1 MKKFGKK
8 FKNIFSKFT
17 CNSCACTSAENIQ
30 HDEYKLLDM
39 DKNLDNNVQIE
50 SIYDDFPE
58 DNDKKKS
65 YTSINLDQKEKNED
79 VCSETT
85 SDLPSTSDLLIFENE
100 EENKDNQSRPLSP
113 NQILIFDQEE
123 DNISHSVELIKI

>member
-1 MKKFGKK
+1 MIMFDYINNDNSSDDQNRGKKKIIKNKENFMKKFGKK

-39 DKNLDNNVQIE
+39 DENLDNNPQIE

-58 DNDKKKS
+58 ENDKKKKL
-65 YTSINLDQKEKNED
+65 YIN
-79 VCSETT
+79 
-85 SDLPSTSDLLIFENE
+85 
-100 EENKDNQSRPLSP
+100 
-113 NQILIFDQEE
+113 
-123 DNISHSVELIKI
+123 

>member
-39 DKNLDNNVQIE
+39 DENLDNNPQIE

-58 DNDKKKS
+58 ENDKKKS

-85 SDLPSTSDLLIFENE
+85 SDLLIFENE

-113 NQILIFDQEE
+113 SQILIFDQEE
-123 DNISHSVELIKI
+123 DIISHSVELSEIKI